1 MSALAN
7 EGHSEASTQA
17 SRAGAISTNAARD
30 GECVLEM
37 EHIGK
42 RFGQVWVLK
51 DVNVSV
57 RRGSIHAIV
66 GHNGAGKSTLMKI
79 ALGAET
85 PTEGEVHVAGKRL
98 TFSRPAEARTLGLGM
113 VMQERSLIGTL
124 SGIDNLY
131 LNSEHL
137 NAARF
142 VNVRKERAEV
152 AGLLEELGIPRVL
165 LSTAVSDMSTIEQEL
180 IEIARALRLGSQVLV
195 LDEPTAPLG
204 REEITRLFG
213 VLRTIAAKG
222 TGIVLITH
230 HLAEVF
236 AISDEVTCLREGE
249 VVLQCPTNETNMAGL
264 IAAMLGRR
272 PWEGAHLPD
281 HGTHHGKKR
290 VEVAAASS
298 SRPDSEATVTV
309 RNLRVGEKLTDVTF
323 DAFPGEVLGIVGLA
337 GSGRTTL
344 LRTFFGDVR
353 PSGGEIK
360 LRGKRYRP
368 SSSQDAM
375 SHGVFLIPE
384 DRGVHGLMLSKSIAE
399 NIVLVVLRRLVGG
412 LGLLRFSEGRDQARR
427 IMKVLDVRATGVDQI
442 VGELSGGNQQ
452 KIVLAKALTVGA
464 DVLLLDEPTFGVDIG
479 ATHEIIANVRAMAE
493 KGTTVLW
500 VSSDLLEVTHVAD
513 RIIVLRDGVVGAT
526 LGADDADKFTE
537 DALVAMM
544 QRGQFHAVVTAAK
557 VSHGS

>member
-1 MSALAN
+1 M
-7 EGHSEASTQA
+7 EG
-17 SRAGAISTNAARD
+17 
-30 GECVLEM
+30 
-37 EHIGK
+37 IGK

-213 VLRTIAAKG
+213 VLRMIAARG
-222 TGIVLITH
+222 AGIVLITH

-298 SRPDSEATVTV
+298 SRPDSE
-309 RNLRVGEKLTDVTF
+309 RHRD
-323 DAFPGEVLGIVGLA
+323 
-337 GSGRTTL
+337 GSEPAR
-344 LRTFFGDVR
+344 
-353 PSGGEIK
+353 
-360 LRGKRYRP
+360 RGK
-368 SSSQDAM
+368 A
-375 SHGVFLIPE
+375 H
-384 DRGVHGLMLSKSIAE
+384 
-399 NIVLVVLRRLVGG
+399 
-412 LGLLRFSEGRDQARR
+412 
-427 IMKVLDVRATGVDQI
+427 
-442 VGELSGGNQQ
+442 
-452 KIVLAKALTVGA
+452 
-464 DVLLLDEPTFGVDIG
+464 
-479 ATHEIIANVRAMAE
+479 
-493 KGTTVLW
+493 
-500 VSSDLLEVTHVAD
+500 
-513 RIIVLRDGVVGAT
+513 
-526 LGADDADKFTE
+526 
-537 DALVAMM
+537 
-544 QRGQFHAVVTAAK
+544 
-557 VSHGS
+557 

>member
-1 MSALAN
+1 M
-7 EGHSEASTQA
+7 EG
-17 SRAGAISTNAARD
+17 
-30 GECVLEM
+30 
-37 EHIGK
+37 IGK

-51 DVNVSV
+51 DVNVAV

-180 IEIARALRLGSQVLV
+180 IEIARALRLGSQILV

-213 VLRTIAAKG
+213 VLRMIAARG
-222 TGIVLITH
+222 AGIVLITH

-298 SRPDSEATVTV
+298 SRPDSRATVTV
-309 RNLRVGEKLTDVTF
+309 QNLRVGEKLTDVSF

-344 LRTFFGDVR
+344 LRTLFGDVR
-353 PSGGEIK
+353 PNGGEIT

-368 SSSQDAM
+368 RSSQDAM

-384 DRGVHGLMLSKSIAE
+384 DRGVHGLILSKSIAE
-399 NIVLVVLRRLVGG
+399 NIILVILRRLVGG
-412 LGLLRFSEGRDQARR
+412 LGFLRFSEGRDQARQL
-427 IMKVLDVRATGVDQI
+427 MKVLDVRATDVDQT

-464 DVLLLDEPTFGVDIG
+464 EVLLLDEPTFGVDIG
-479 ATHEIIANVRAMAE
+479 ATHEIIANVRALAE

-513 RIIVLRDGVVGAT
+513 RIIVLRDGIVGAT
-526 LGADDADKFTE
+526 LGPEDADEFTE